1 MSVVIEP
8 ITRMVQWDEPI
19 DALVRMRTRERA
31 RRRRFIDTVR
41 EDQKAE
47 FIYGEVVVH
56 SPVTLRHNEVSSR
69 LATLLRAHCQR
80 ESLGKVGIEK
90 LMISL
95 SRNDYEP
102 DVCWFGPA
110 KASDL
115 RPDQRRFPAPDF
127 VAEALSPS
135 TEANDRG
142 VKRVDYAAHGVA
154 EYWIIDPEG
163 ETVEPLILSGA
174 AYADAPPVRQGDLSS
189 ATIPGF
195 RIPVR
200 ALFDDKA
207 CHAALAAL
215 FLEP

>member
-1 MSVVIEP
+1 MEGLRTEEPMSVVIEP
-8 ITRMVQWDEPI
+8 IARMVKWDEPI

-31 RRRRFIDTVR
+31 RRRRFIDAVR

-80 ESLGKVGIEK
+80 KSLGKVGIEK
-90 LMISL
+90 VMISL

-110 KASDL
+110 KAVDL
-115 RPDQRRFPAPDF
+115 RPEQRRFPAPDF
-127 VAEALSPS
+127 VAEVLSPS

-154 EYWIIDPEG
+154 EYWIIDPEA
-163 ETVEPLILSGA
+163 ETVEPLSLQGA
-174 AYADAPPVRQGDLSS
+174 AYPSVAPVRHRP
-189 ATIPGF
+189 T
-195 RIPVR
+195 
-200 ALFDDKA
+200 
-207 CHAALAAL
+207 
-215 FLEP
+215 

>member
-8 ITRMVQWDEPI
+8 ITRMVKWDEPI
-19 DALVRMRTRERA
+19 DALVRLRTRERA

-41 EDQKAE
+41 EDEKAE

-80 ESLGKVGIEK
+80 LALGKVGIEK

-102 DVCWFGPA
+102 DICWFGPA
-110 KASDL
+110 KAAEL
-115 RPDQRRFPAPDF
+115 RPEQRRFPAPDF
-127 VAEALSPS
+127 VAEVLSPS

-154 EYWIIDPEG
+154 EYWIIDPEA
-163 ETVEPLILSGA
+163 ETVEPLALQGA
-174 AYADAPPVRQGDLSS
+174 AYPSVAPIGQGDLAS
-189 ATIPGF
+189 AAIPGF
-195 RIPVR
+195 RVPIR

-215 FLEP
+215 YREA